1 MEDILI
7 FVWQQE
13 NLNFWDKSKTTSFFK
28 GNERRPHFVC
38 KWKTKLKQPRQM
50 ELNHSLLQRSVQAP
64 AQLSWTELVVVLLY
78 ITTTSPP
85 LIQGC

>member
-28 GNERRPHFVC
+28 ANERRPHFVC
-38 KWKTKLKQPRQM
+38 KWKTKLKQPQFLRQM

-78 ITTTSPP
+78 PASTYPA
-85 LIQGC
+85 G

>member
-1 MEDILI
+1 MQMD
-7 FVWQQE
+7 V
-13 NLNFWDKSKTTSFFK
+13 
-28 GNERRPHFVC
+28 
-38 KWKTKLKQPRQM
+38 QM